1 MASQCFEH
9 SSGQLRDGELIP
21 EQKRVSTP
29 PWVLD
34 FLMAHT
40 DSQELQEQ
48 IRIGFGQSLP
58 SDLKPT
64 IHYGAMACGPQVIKD
79 QPYIDS
85 LKSKEHSLLAIDME
99 SYGIALAAS
108 MCSTYVRP
116 IVPLIVKGVCDF
128 ADLEKTDKWHDYC
141 SYASAAFLHAVLD
154 RAISRERA
162 YNWIKDIA
170 NDD

>member
-1 MASQCFEH
+1 
-9 SSGQLRDGELIP
+9 
-21 EQKRVSTP
+21 
-29 PWVLD
+29 
-34 FLMAHT
+34 
-40 DSQELQEQ
+40 
-48 IRIGFGQSLP
+48 
-58 SDLKPT
+58 
-64 IHYGAMACGPQVIKD
+64 MACGPQVIKD

-128 ADLEKTDKWHDYC
+128 ADSEKTDVWHDYC

-162 YNWIKDIA
+162 YNWMKDIA